1 MTLLVPNVGEAR
13 MLKLILNNV
22 SQEDVILKL
31 YKNNVTPA
39 EGDVASDYTVADFTG
54 YASLT
59 LTGASWSFTTGDPSY
74 ASYAQQSFTSTAGGQ
89 SQTIYGYFVVQ
100 ASSGILLWAERF
112 AGAPYAIV
120 NNDDAIKVTPYI
132 ELA

>member
-1 MTLLVPNVGEAR
+1 VTLLVPNVGEAR